1 MRFYGGVRATLEVL
15 AMKEETIPV
24 DFWDAV
30 SCLLI
35 ILFIYEMR
43 RGKLWLIGLEEAR

>member
-1 MRFYGGVRATLEVL
+1 VTLEVL
-15 AMKEETIPV
+15 DMKEETIPE
-24 DFWDAV
+24 DFWGAV

-43 RGKLWLIGLEEAR
+43 EVK